1 MLSRHS
7 DLHKKMKNPQG
18 LCQDVA
24 LYALSAYY
32 IKTREKIYHFNKV
45 MYRQIYQE
53 KEPATAAPATP
64 SPASI
69 RVV

>member
-1 MLSRHS
+1 
-7 DLHKKMKNPQG
+7 MKNPQG

-32 IKTREKIYHFNKV
+32 INTWENNDFNKV